1 LHQQTFVFPD
11 QLFPPDSEQSK
22 LTASLARDLLG
33 RMLVIDPE
41 KRMSVD
47 EALNHPYINVWY
59 EDSEVNA
66 ATPGQYNHLVD
77 EREYTVEQWKE
88 LIYNEVIQY
97 EFDQINKYTNGDK
110 QQSID
115 QPME

>member
-1 LHQQTFVFPD
+1 
-11 QLFPPDSEQSK
+11 
-22 LTASLARDLLG
+22 
-33 RMLVIDPE
+33 MLVIDPE

-66 ATPGQYNHLVD
+66 VRIFYFYFYNLINEFYYLKAAPGQYNHLVD
-77 EREYTVEQWKE
+77 EREFTVEQWKE
-88 LIYNEVIQY
+88 LIFHEVLQY
-97 EFDQINKYTNGDK
+97 ELEQIKKYSNGDK
-110 QQSID
+110 QSTD